1 MSARIRE
8 LREKLGGLQ
17 KQMREVLDKASEQ
30 KRELTLDEATRYDAI
45 EKEYDNVL
53 ATIEREERALKLQ
66 KELDAPSSQAVRA
79 DGTPEKSADES
90 AAYRD
95 AFFKAL
101 VRGKQSLTGEQTRV
115 LQKAVAADGGY
126 LVPTEFQT
134 TVIAA
139 LNDEVL
145 MRKLGTV
152 IRTDSTTKIPLAG
165 AKPTFAYI
173 AENGTYGKTDAKFG
187 QIVLD
192 AYKAGGIILASQE
205 LLTDAFINVEE
216 YIRTLVVQ
224 GLSELEEQKFVVGAG
239 GGLTPTGVVVGSSLG
254 LATASATAV
263 TADEI
268 LDLFYALRAPYRAK
282 ASFVFSDV
290 AIKAIRKLKGSDGQY
305 IWATGFGATPD
316 TLLGRPVYSSA
327 NMSGLGTGNKFG
339 IFGDMSFYQ
348 IADRGQMN
356 IQRLNELYAEDD
368 QVGFKC
374 DNRND
379 GILTLAEAV
388 VHIKNA

>member
-45 EKEYDNVL
+45 EKEYDSVL

-79 DGTPEKSADES
+79 DGTPEKSADEP

-95 AFFKAL
+95 AFFKAI
-101 VRGKQSLTGEQTRV
+101 VRGPQSLTGEQTRV

-152 IRTDSTTKIPLAG
+152 IRTASTTKIPLAG

-173 AENGTYGKTDAKFG
+173 AENGAYGTTDSKFG
-187 QIVLD
+187 QISLD
-192 AYKAGGIILASQE
+192 AFKSGGIILASEE
-205 LLTDAFINVEE
+205 LLTDAFINVED
-216 YIRTLVVQ
+216 YIRELMVS
-224 GLSELEEQKFVVGAG
+224 GLAAIEDNKFTVGTG
-239 GGLTPTGVVVGSSLG
+239 TTTPTGVVVGSTLG
-254 LATASATAV
+254 ITTASATAI
-263 TADEI
+263 TADEV
-268 LDLFYALRAPYRAK
+268 LDFYYSLKAPYRAK
-282 ASFVFSDV
+282 ASFMFNDT

-305 IWATGFGATPD
+305 IWATGFGETPD
-316 TLLGRPVYSSA
+316 TLLGRPVYSNP

-339 IFGDMSFYQ
+339 IFGDMSYYQ

-356 IQRLNELYAEDD
+356 IQRLNELYAASG

-374 DNRND
+374 DSRND
-379 GILTLAEAV
+379 GILTIAEAV
-388 VHIKNA
+388 VHAKNA

>member
-30 KRELTLDEATRYDAI
+30 KRELTVDEATRYDAI
-45 EKEYDNVL
+45 EAEYDTVL

-66 KELDAPSSQAVRA
+66 KDLDAPSSHAVRA
-79 DGTPEKSADES
+79 DGAPEKSADE
-90 AAYRD
+90 AASYRD
-95 AFFKAL
+95 AFFQAL
-101 VRGKQSLTGEQTRV
+101 VRGRSSLNGEQTRV

-152 IRTDSTTKIPLAG
+152 IRTSSTTKIPLSG
-165 AKPTFAYI
+165 AKPTFTYI
-173 AENGTYGKTDAKFG
+173 AENGAYGSTDAKFG
-187 QIVLD
+187 QISLD
-192 AYKAGGIILASQE
+192 AYKSGGIILASEE
-205 LLTDAFINVEE
+205 LLTDAFINVED
-216 YIRTLVVQ
+216 YIRTLMVQ
-224 GLSELEEQKFVVGAG
+224 GLAALEDQKFTIGTG
-239 GGLTPTGVVVGSSLG
+239 TTTPTGVVVGSTLG
-254 LATASATAV
+254 VTTVSATAI
-263 TADEI
+263 TADEV
-268 LDLFYALRAPYRAK
+268 LDFYYSLKAPYRAK
-282 ASFVFSDV
+282 ASFQFNDT

-305 IWATGFGATPD
+305 IWATGFGETPD
-316 TLLGRPVYSSA
+316 TLLGRPVYA
-327 NMSGLGTGNKFG
+327 NPNMSGLGTGNKFG
-339 IFGDMSFYQ
+339 IFGDMAYYQ

-356 IQRLNELYAEDD
+356 IQRLNELYAVSG

-374 DNRND
+374 DSRND
-379 GILTLAEAV
+379 GILTLSEAV
-388 VHIKNA
+388 VHVKNA